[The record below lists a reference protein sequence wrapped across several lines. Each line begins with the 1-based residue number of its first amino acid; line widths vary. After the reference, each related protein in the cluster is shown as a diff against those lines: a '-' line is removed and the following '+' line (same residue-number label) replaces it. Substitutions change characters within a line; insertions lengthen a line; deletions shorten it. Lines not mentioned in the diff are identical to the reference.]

1 MDYMSNS
8 REHSAQL
15 KKNIGFQAYQL
26 GIQIFFI

>member
-15 KKNIGFQAYQL
+15 KKISDSKHTNL
-26 GIQIFFI
+26 ESDIFI